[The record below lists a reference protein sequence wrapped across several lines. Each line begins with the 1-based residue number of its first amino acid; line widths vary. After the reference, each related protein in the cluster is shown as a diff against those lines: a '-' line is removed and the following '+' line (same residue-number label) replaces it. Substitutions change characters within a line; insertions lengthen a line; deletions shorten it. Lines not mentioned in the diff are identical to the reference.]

1 MNDGIMRRTTC
12 QIGNNGAVCKH
23 SETISAKQLLKLSFP
38 RLLRSASRALEYCFG
53 MYVGALLGWFGGWFT
68 GRLYVEYFHPVYL
81 SDFSGLDEIMCWER
95 IPHIFAG
102 AGVFA
107 GVVIATIVTFCLSRR
122 TSDNKSCNNGS
133 DYLDQ

>member
-1 MNDGIMRRTTC
+1 MRRTIC
-12 QIGNNGAVCKH
+12 HIGNNDATHMHWAFASV
-23 SETISAKQLLKLSFP
+23 AQFVRLSFY
-38 RLLRSASRALEYCFG
+38 RLLNLASRVLKYCFG
-53 MYVGALLGWFGGWFT
+53 MYLGGLLGWFGGWFT
-68 GRLYVEYFHPVYL
+68 GRLYVEYFKPVYL

>member
-1 MNDGIMRRTTC
+1 MRLTIWHTC
-12 QIGNNGAVCKH
+12 NSHAAGNH
-23 SETISAKQLLKLSFP
+23 SAFIAAAKFARLSFQ

-53 MYVGALLGWFGGWFT
+53 MYVGGLLGWFGGWFT

-81 SDFSGLDEIMCWER
+81 GDFSGLDEIMCWER

-107 GVVIATIVTFCLSRR
+107 GVVIAMIVTFCLSRR
-122 TSDNKSCNNGS
+122 ISDSRSSDSGS
-133 DYLDQ
+133 SNLDSI